1 MFMHHSSTP
10 NSSIQQAPDKQ
21 PLPHQAS
28 FLPAP
33 PTADATDREDTALL
47 VGLSLWTARQHERYV
62 SRTIDQIGDRPHHSY
77 PAVLV
82 ETLSRHADAGDPT
95 CRLVLDWL
103 RGKGLIAAVVGLP
116 SHGRTV

>member
-1 MFMHHSSTP
+1 MSMPQSFTP
-10 NSSIQQAPDKQ
+10 NSSIQQSPDKQ
-21 PLPHQAS
+21 MSSQQAS

-33 PTADATDREDTALL
+33 PTVETVEREDTALL

-62 SRTIDQIGDRPHHSY
+62 AATRARPGDRPRHSY
-77 PAVLV
+77 PAILV

-103 RGKGLIAAVVGLP
+103 RGKGLISAVVGRH
-116 SHGRTV
+116 SHGGTV

>member
-10 NSSIQQAPDKQ
+10 NSSIQQAPDKR
-21 PLPHQAS
+21 PLQHQAS

-62 SRTIDQIGDRPHHSY
+62 SRTIDQAVDHPPHSY

-82 ETLSRHADAGDPT
+82 ETLSRHADAEDPT

-103 RGKGLIAAVVGLP
+103 GRKGLIAGNAELAL
-116 SHGRTV
+116 HGGTV

>member
-1 MFMHHSSTP
+1 MSMHHSTP
-10 NSSIQQAPDKQ
+10 TPSSQQTPDRQLLPQQ
-21 PLPHQAS
+21 PG

-33 PTADATDREDTALL
+33 PTADATDQEDTALL

-62 SRTIDQIGDRPHHSY
+62 ARTSARPGDRPRHSY

-103 RGKGLIAAVVGLP
+103 RGKDLIVANAGLAPREGSV
-116 SHGRTV
+116 

>member
-10 NSSIQQAPDKQ
+10 NSSIQQVPDKQ
-21 PLPHQAS
+21 TLPHQAS
-28 FLPAP
+28 FLPAH

-62 SRTIDQIGDRPHHSY
+62 AATSAQAGDHPRHSY
-77 PAVLV
+77 PAILV

-103 RGKGLIAAVVGLP
+103 RGKGLISAVVGRP

>member
-1 MFMHHSSTP
+1 MSMHQSSTP

-21 PLPHQAS
+21 TLPHQAS

-33 PTADATDREDTALL
+33 PTADATDREDAALL
-47 VGLSLWTARQHERYV
+47 VGLSLWTARQHERYLAAPPQR
-62 SRTIDQIGDRPHHSY
+62 SDRPRHSY

-82 ETLSRHADAGDPT
+82 ETLTRHADAGDPT

-103 RGKGLIAAVVGLP
+103 RGKGLISAVVGLS
-116 SHGRTV
+116 SHGGTV